1 MHLCHQSMRAPKA
14 KVPKPKEL
22 AQFICL
28 LLVYIVI
35 TCLSDANGLLNHEL
49 TSLHIRETSVYIPY
63 LQVGKVDCMHMCLPK
78 NK

>member
-1 MHLCHQSMRAPKA
+1 MDSIVVKMHIRTLANMHLCHQSMRAPKA

-35 TCLSDANGLLNHEL
+35 TCLSDANGYSIMN
-49 TSLHIRETSVYIPY
+49 
-63 LQVGKVDCMHMCLPK
+63 
-78 NK
+78 